1 MKNYDLDEV
10 FAYETFKIV
19 KVKDR
24 RLGILYRVFQIA
36 ILAYILFTV
45 FHDESYI
52 KKEPPIPG
60 AIRVTLQAPDT
71 FTNQP
76 YCTGGSLPCV
86 YWGANEIQYPS
97 DGASFAF
104 FTTRVSVSNYPPPPN
119 CNFLK
124 AAAPNDPCVFNP
136 ATTPKNVLVPK
147 SYIGDIESYTVM
159 IEHSIRGKVN
169 TISLRNGVM
178 DGVLKDTKDNTIK
191 RISNATRTAQNPKAN
206 GDIFTVKELLDAA
219 GVDLDGPS
227 FAPGADPGEI
237 NRSSGIVI
245 VIAIDY
251 ANVKMTVDEIKYTYR
266 PQIINGAEYKATENI
281 YNPDGSYTIIDRHG
295 IRFVFQQIG
304 QIGTFNAISL
314 LTNLVA
320 ALALFKVATTLVELL
335 MLNVLP
341 ERKNYGTF
349 KYEETHDYGDFR
361 KGILPREGNGANEE
375 KAKGD
380 PSSIDIHT

>member
-1 MKNYDLDEV
+1 MKKYDLDEL

-24 RLGILYRVFQIA
+24 RLGILYRVFQVA
-36 ILAYILFTV
+36 ILAYILFTI
-45 FHDESYI
+45 FNDESYL

-60 AIRVTLQAPDT
+60 AIRITLQAPNT

-76 YCTGGSLPCV
+76 YCTGGDLPCV

-97 DGASFAF
+97 DGAGFAF
-104 FTTRVSVSNYPPPPN
+104 FTTRATVTSYPPGT
-119 CNFLK
+119 CNFLT
-124 AAAPNDPCVFNP
+124 ASSPNDPCVFNP
-136 ATTPKNVLVPK
+136 ITNPSNVIVPK
-147 SYIGDIESYTVM
+147 SYIGDIESHTVM

-169 TISLRNGVM
+169 SISLRNGVM
-178 DGVLKDTKDNTIK
+178 DGVLKDSNGNTIK
-191 RISNATRTAQNPKAN
+191 RISNATRTLTDPKAN

-227 FAPGADPGEI
+227 FAPGAAPGEI

-251 ANVKMTVDEIKYTYR
+251 ANVKLKLDEIKYTYR
-266 PQIINGAEYKATENI
+266 PQLINGAEYKATENI
-281 YNPDGSYTIIDRHG
+281 YNPDGSYTIKDRHG

-304 QIGTFNAISL
+304 QIGSFNAVSL

-335 MLNVLP
+335 MLHVLP
-341 ERKNYGTF
+341 QKEHYGTF
-349 KYEETHDYGDFR
+349 KYEETHDFGDFR
-361 KGILPREGNGANEE
+361 KGILSREKENNGEVSAQ
-375 KAKGD
+375 
-380 PSSIDIHT
+380 P